1 MDGEKNATPRMG
13 YTRIET
19 ERAGR
24 HLWRPCAEHDAN
36 MPDAMV
42 ELRHER
48 GESTGDA
55 VNRLHRKPTHY
66 KRKQEEKRRYHR
78 RKQT

>member
-1 MDGEKNATPRMG
+1 MILQ
-13 YTRIET
+13 RI
-19 ERAGR
+19 
-24 HLWRPCAEHDAN
+24 AEHDAN

-66 KRKQEEKRRYHR
+66 KQEQTKQRH
-78 RKQT
+78 TMPD

>member
-1 MDGEKNATPRMG
+1 MG

-19 ERAGR
+19 GRAGR

-42 ELRHER
+42 ELWHER

-66 KRKQEEKRRYHR
+66 KQKQEKSGDTIAENKHRKEEK
-78 RKQT
+78 